1 MNYMSNGKVMVNHLI
16 AGWIKKITSHKMSYF
31 PEPDSYGRNKTEREL
46 DLSNYA
52 TKSEIKKKRNTDIV
66 KKKTFLK
73 RIYDELGKKVNT
85 IDSDKQN
92 LEKKIYKNN

>member
-52 TKSEIKKKRNTDIV
+52 TKSEIKKNVTWTLLKKRR
-66 KKKTFLK
+66 F
-73 RIYDELGKKVNT
+73 
-85 IDSDKQN
+85 
-92 LEKKIYKNN
+92 